1 MPAPMR
7 ALILGHALDP
17 SANAVAAAL
26 HQRGGWQIHRHDLT
40 TLVGARWEQ
49 RLLADGTL
57 TTRVEIERADVGSCD
72 VVFNR
77 IGPLLALA
85 LPGWSTVDRSY
96 GQAEWLAL
104 VISWLASLGGRV
116 IGAPCGSSLA
126 GPPDRL
132 WMWMAAA
139 AMVGLP
145 PHFAGATSSVR
156 QFPPSQIAEERPEL
170 MPVMGETTML
180 LDRPLGH
187 AAPAAALCDL
197 IIVGDAVFGD
207 IDPGPAVRAACVALA
222 GSRNS
227 PVMALRLAQS
237 AGDPCWRFV
246 AANAMPVI
254 DGGAPLAALIDLMM
268 ARAA

>member
-17 SANAVAAAL
+17 SANAVIAAL
-26 HQRGGWQIHRHDLT
+26 HQRGGCQVHRHDLAA
-40 TLVGARWEQ
+40 LAGARWEQ

-57 TTRVEIERADVGSCD
+57 TTRVDIGPVDIGSCD

-77 IGPLLALA
+77 IGSLVALA
-85 LPGWSTVDRSY
+85 LPGWSSADRSY

-104 VISWLASLGGRV
+104 LISWLASLGGRV
-116 IGAPCGSSLA
+116 IGAPSGSNLA

-139 AMVGLP
+139 ANVGLS

-156 QFPPSQIAEERPEL
+156 QFPPSRFAEERPEL
-170 MPVMGETTML
+170 MPVMAETAKS

-187 AAPAAALCDL
+187 SAPAAALCDV
-197 IIVGDAVFGD
+197 IVVGDEVFGD
-207 IDPGPAVRAACVALA
+207 IDPGPAARAACVALA
-222 GSRNS
+222 AARNS
-227 PVMALRLAQS
+227 PVLALRLGQL
-237 AGDPCWRFV
+237 AGDPGWRFV

-254 DGGAPLAALIDLMM
+254 DRGAPLAALIDLMIV
-268 ARAA
+268 RAA